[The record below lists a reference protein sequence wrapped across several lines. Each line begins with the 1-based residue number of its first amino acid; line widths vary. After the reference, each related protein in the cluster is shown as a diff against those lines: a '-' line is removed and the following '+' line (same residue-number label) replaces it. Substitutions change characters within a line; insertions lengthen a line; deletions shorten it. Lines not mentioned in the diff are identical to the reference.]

1 MLEDGDQLEQ
11 SLAGIRTRCGLAIE
25 PPRHRSRTGLE
36 DPCEITPVELDSR
49 RRYLQPIGQGHSF
62 ASVLSSD
69 RPDSVTHDV
78 KRGGRRRLDPQT
90 LRFASDAFRSV
101 GRLTELPYAPS
112 APIVPHGIGAEDLRA
127 FVGSILDFESEHGAT
142 DYLAPAIPI
151 FDSGYDDWLGLHER
165 TLEESTRANGI
176 RGRPRKPLIATLAPG
191 RRALHEPGRLVEPLA
206 DLALDGVYVQPL
218 ALAPTRDGVD
228 KLVTY
233 VRFLESVRTLRLP
246 VTAGRVGAFGLVLEA
261 VDVPMFDSGL
271 GVAEGFSLA
280 SLNSASARVG
290 RTRSDAP
297 RGSRR
302 VYLRALKTTV
312 AGRIAAAILNE
323 RGLRS
328 SFACELE
335 CCRWRTQETLG
346 ERCREHYLRVRQ
358 DEVRLVAGSPTRELR
373 LARVHDELVEARDLA
388 AVVTRA
394 LLERAAEP
402 PSFAHLDRWLSVVA
416 TLSEM
421 PAAA

>member
-1 MLEDGDQLEQ
+1 MSSLVDVVGYLPRVTVRDGRVLEQ
-11 SLAGIRTRCGLAIE
+11 ALAGQTLFQPG
-25 PPRHRSRTGLE
+25 
-36 DPCEITPVELDSR
+36 VELAGAVIEAVYANSGAPL
-49 RRYLQPIGQGHSF
+49 LQRL
-62 ASVLSSD
+62 AD
-69 RPDSVTHDV
+69 RCVP
-78 KRGGRRRLDPQT
+78 RLVDPQT
-90 LRFASDAFRSV
+90 LRLVSDSFRSV
-101 GRLTELPYAPS
+101 GQLAELPYAPA
-112 APIVPHGIGAEDLRA
+112 APLAPDSVDADALRV

-142 DYLAPAIPI
+142 DYLAPAIPV
-151 FDSGYDDWLGLHER
+151 FDDGYEHWLGLHER

-176 RGRPRKPLIATLAPG
+176 RGRARKPLIATLAPG
-191 RRALHEPGRLVEPLA
+191 RKALREPSRFVEHLA
-206 DLALDGVYVQPL
+206 DLPLDGVYVQPL
-218 ALAPTRDGVD
+218 ALAPTRDSVD
-228 KLVTY
+228 KLITY

-246 VTAGRVGAFGLVLEA
+246 VTAGRIGAFGLILEA

-280 SLNSASARVG
+280 SLNGAAVRVERARG
-290 RTRSDAP
+290 DAQ

-312 AGRIAAAILNE
+312 AGRVAAAILNE

-358 DEVRLVAGSPTRELR
+358 DEVGLVAASPTRELR

-394 LLERAAEP
+394 LRKRGAEP

-421 PAAA
+421 SAAA